1 MSFPTVRSLTVAGAL
16 AAALVP
22 TSFAAGAY
30 HPNSSESGATFHPDH
45 VNQATR
51 AQVASDLDKAQKNPR
66 WSTTYS
72 RGAPWPAAA
81 SGEPK
86 TRAQVNA
93 ELQTAMKHPAWNSVS
108 RGAPWPPVLATAK

>member
-1 MSFPTVRSLTVAGAL
+1 MSVLNLRSLAIAGAL
-16 AAALVP
+16 SAVLVP

-30 HPNSSESGATFHPDH
+30 HSTTSEIGATYHPDH
-45 VNQATR
+45 INQATR

-66 WSTTYS
+66 WSSTYS
-72 RGAPWPAAA
+72 RGAPWPAAG

-93 ELQTAMKHPAWNSVS
+93 ELQAAMKHPAWNSVS
-108 RGAPWPPVLATAK
+108 RGAPWPPVLTTGK